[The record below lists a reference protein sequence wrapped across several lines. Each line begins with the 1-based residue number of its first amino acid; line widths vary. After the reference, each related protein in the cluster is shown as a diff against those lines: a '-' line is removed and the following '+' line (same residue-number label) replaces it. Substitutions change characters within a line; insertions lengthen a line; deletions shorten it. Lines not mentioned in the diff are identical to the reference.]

1 MQFTQQALGSMV
13 SRIFFRADS
22 SPLVIPIQ
30 GNYRDPQDG
39 QDDAVPGVWLTPS
52 MMLNNQGK
60 LKPDTWIGYL
70 KKDSTPRTISE
81 VHENEDGTAFA
92 RTYKISKCRL
102 QFVGRQAE
110 EWAESVSL
118 WLSREDVMEL
128 LVERDAMLLADGLGA
143 LEVSNYY
150 QGGLN
155 NVLAYNVSFNVE
167 WASTID
173 ATDTKVWTSAQY
185 TGTVVTE

>member
-13 SRIFFRADS
+13 SRIFFGVES

-30 GNYRDPQDG
+30 GNFRDPQDG
-39 QDDAVPGVWLTPS
+39 QEEGVPGVWLTRS
-52 MMLNNQGK
+52 MMFNGGK

-70 KKDSTPRTISE
+70 KRDSNPRTISE
-81 VHENEDGTAFA
+81 VHQNVDGSAFA

-118 WLSREDVMEL
+118 WLSRDDVLNL
-128 LVERDAMLLADGLGA
+128 LVERDAMILADGLGA
-143 LEVSNYY
+143 CEVSNYY

-173 ATDTKVWTSAQY
+173 AANTGMWTSAQY